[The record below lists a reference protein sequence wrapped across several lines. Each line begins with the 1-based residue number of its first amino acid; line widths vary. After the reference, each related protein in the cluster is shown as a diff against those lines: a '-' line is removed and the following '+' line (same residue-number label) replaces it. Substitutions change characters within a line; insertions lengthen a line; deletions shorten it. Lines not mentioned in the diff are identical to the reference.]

1 MLRLVLL
8 VPRSLHVDRAKV
20 WSGGKAWTALSSARR
35 PAQGGGE
42 GDGGRPLEALV
53 AALGRGLAHLGELL
67 APARDAV
74 GGTLISLGYQLHNL
88 LCALPPKGCCGPG
101 AGVRLP
107 GSPRCERRAVRD
119 TLCTQSSSGK
129 ADGVIWRA

>member
-1 MLRLVLL
+1 
-8 VPRSLHVDRAKV
+8 V

-88 LCALPPKGCCGPG
+88 LCALPP
-101 AGVRLP
+101 GVAAAVALVSACWAP
-107 GSPRCERRAVRD
+107 RRASDWQCGTRSVH
-119 TLCTQSSSGK
+119 
-129 ADGVIWRA
+129 